1 MNIVTIMNYD
11 WSNKN
16 NLAMCY
22 RWIEQADLWL
32 ESEDYCLIFSSC
44 HLPKILLDRMDA
56 SKKCKFKNCI
66 REGFDRPVIFP
77 AGSSKYKGENFT
89 YKLYVLCH
97 INFPFL
103 FIDSDAFIVSTLNK
117 LKNINI
123 DRPILAID
131 HENIQD
137 ITSSHPP
144 FINSGVLLIDDPN
157 KDIMNWDKLY
167 AYSKKCGFVFR
178 FKNTKQIIPGTDQS
192 VLKSYFDLIDYDYSN
207 PQFNYSYNTCSLE
220 VDFTKDQ
227 NGNWQAM
234 KNGNQIHIVHY
245 WDKFKPWKIK
255 CPIFQETIDD
265 KMFNSASFLV

>member
-103 FIDSDAFIVSTLNK
+103 LLYMIQH
-117 LKNINI
+117 NI
-123 DRPILAID
+123 
-131 HENIQD
+131 
-137 ITSSHPP
+137 
-144 FINSGVLLIDDPN
+144 
-157 KDIMNWDKLY
+157 LY
-167 AYSKKCGFVFR
+167 IK
-178 FKNTKQIIPGTDQS
+178 
-192 VLKSYFDLIDYDYSN
+192 
-207 PQFNYSYNTCSLE
+207 
-220 VDFTKDQ
+220 
-227 NGNWQAM
+227 
-234 KNGNQIHIVHY
+234 HI
-245 WDKFKPWKIK
+245 
-255 CPIFQETIDD
+255 
-265 KMFNSASFLV
+265 